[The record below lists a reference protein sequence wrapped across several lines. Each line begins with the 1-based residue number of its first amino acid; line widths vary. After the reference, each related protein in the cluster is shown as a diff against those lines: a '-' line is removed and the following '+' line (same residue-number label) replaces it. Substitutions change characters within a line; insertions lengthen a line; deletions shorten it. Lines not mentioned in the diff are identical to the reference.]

1 MDCRKVPGGRAWRPC
16 PGESRDYSWRSPA
29 YNKTLPEAPAPAL
42 GRRERLRLYRGASM
56 RRLVFASV
64 VVLVGF
70 SFALAEEFSANISKV
85 DGNKITFQK
94 TEKGKKVGEA
104 MTLTAADNVKVA
116 KGKKDKDTKKLEVGD
131 AIEGGLKA
139 KMFTEIGEKGISARI
154 TEEGGKIT
162 QILITG
168 KKQKNQ

>member
-1 MDCRKVPGGRAWRPC
+1 
-16 PGESRDYSWRSPA
+16 
-29 YNKTLPEAPAPAL
+29 
-42 GRRERLRLYRGASM
+42 M

-85 DGNKITFQK
+85 DGNKVTFHK
-94 TEKGKKVGEA
+94 TKKGEKVGDA
-104 MTLTAADNVKVA
+104 MTLPVADTVKVA
-116 KGKKDKDTKKLEVGD
+116 KGKKDKETKKTVEGA

-139 KMFTEIGEKGISARI
+139 DMFLKIGDDGINARI

-162 QILITG
+162 QILVTGG
-168 KKQKNQ
+168 KKKKAQ

>member
-1 MDCRKVPGGRAWRPC
+1 
-16 PGESRDYSWRSPA
+16 
-29 YNKTLPEAPAPAL
+29 
-42 GRRERLRLYRGASM
+42 M

-94 TEKGKKVGEA
+94 TKKGEKVGDA
-104 MTLTAADNVKVA
+104 MTLPVADNVKIA

-139 KMFTEIGEKGISARI
+139 KMFAEIGEKGVNARI

-162 QILITG
+162 QILVTGGG
-168 KKQKNQ
+168 KKKKNQ

>member
-1 MDCRKVPGGRAWRPC
+1 
-16 PGESRDYSWRSPA
+16 
-29 YNKTLPEAPAPAL
+29 
-42 GRRERLRLYRGASM
+42 M

>member
-1 MDCRKVPGGRAWRPC
+1 
-16 PGESRDYSWRSPA
+16 
-29 YNKTLPEAPAPAL
+29 
-42 GRRERLRLYRGASM
+42 M

-104 MTLTAADNVKVA
+104 MTLPAADNVKVA
-116 KGKKDKDTKKLEVGD
+116 KGKKDKDTGKVEVGA
-131 AIEGGLKA
+131 AIEDGLKA
-139 KMFTEIGEKGISARI
+139 KAFTEIGEKGVNARI

-162 QILITG
+162 QILLTGGG
-168 KKQKNQ
+168 KKKKTQ